1 MSSDGINETPR
12 RRDRGPHAPPGGETR
27 ARVGRRLAS
36 SLLLATTIA
45 LGGDP
50 ARAVEAEAEMRGDG
64 PTEIGQGGRDRVEE
78 IVVQARKREELLEN
92 TPVAVTAISAE
103 TLREAGVYRIDGLRE
118 LVPNLQFSG
127 QLLGGQAQFSIRGV
141 GTGSPDIQ
149 FDPGVAVYLDGVFLP
164 RSFGSLLDVVDVQ
177 QIEVL
182 RGPQGTLFGKNSVG
196 GAINITTVKPR
207 PELEGFVL
215 LRPGNLNSIETEMML
230 NMPLIEDRLFS
241 RIAFF
246 SSNRSGYV
254 FDRFRDEDWSNRSN
268 LSFLGSLRLLAT
280 DDLTLDLSGTY
291 SRAQSYSRGGQCLVV
306 RPDVPLARLLPQ
318 GFFDAC
324 AATTPFEM
332 TADTASLVDNRSWGT
347 WGTATWDAGDVGPIE
362 GLIVKARGAWTRQTP
377 RFRAEVDYT
386 LFPIVAQ
393 STAGGGV
400 ADGAPGHQQQISSE
414 LQVNGAAF
422 GGRLNF
428 VGGFFA
434 FWESGSETRSTD
446 VGFIGSVS
454 GNYTQIS
461 NWTYAPYV
469 QATGDITDWL
479 ALTAGVRY
487 TADHKGLILD
497 QYDPTT
503 GVYAVRNA
511 KGSETFTRVTPM
523 ASIAATLPADHLP
536 DSLDHL
542 MGYFTYAQG
551 FKGGGFNALPGS
563 SQDAANTL
571 GAPFGQEILDNFE
584 LGAKAIALDDRLTVN
599 LALFWGI
606 YDDIQ
611 KVSVVTTGIDDMG
624 VPIVERVTQ
633 NAASATIRGFEI
645 ETQAYPMSG
654 LQLTASAGYTDAVYD
669 DFPNAISDFD
679 DSEPINRAG
688 ETFNNVPRLQTFV
701 SAQYSFA
708 IESDGPE
715 ILDGWLTPRV
725 EWYYQSAVHL
735 LGPEVPAT
743 NQPGYNLVNVRLS
756 YDFWDDRAQV
766 ALWSKNIADQTYAD
780 FATPIVTTFGT
791 AVKYFNPPRTYGAEL
806 SFRF

>member
-1 MSSDGINETPR
+1 MTLTAAFSVAGTLVVDSAMALQVAAEDGGTPVAQRSSEP
-12 RRDRGPHAPPGGETR
+12 GPSGY
-27 ARVGRRLAS
+27 
-36 SLLLATTIA
+36 
-45 LGGDP
+45 
-50 ARAVEAEAEMRGDG
+50 
-64 PTEIGQGGRDRVEE
+64 DRVEE
-78 IVVQARKREELLEN
+78 IVVQARKRDELLEN
-92 TPVAVTAISAE
+92 TPVAVTAVSAE
-103 TLREAGVYRIDGLRE
+103 TLREAGIYRIDGLRE

-141 GTGSPDIQ
+141 GAGSPDIQ

-177 QIEVL
+177 QVEVL

-196 GAINITTVKPR
+196 GAINISTVKPR
-207 PELEGFVL
+207 DELEGFVL
-215 LRPGNLNSIETEMML
+215 VRPGNLNSVETEIML
-230 NMPLIEDRLFS
+230 NAPVVEGRLFS

-254 FDRFRDEDWSNRSN
+254 FNSFRDEHWSNRSN
-268 LSFLGSLRLLAT
+268 LSFLGSLRFLAT
-280 DDLTLDLSGTY
+280 DDLTVDLSGTY

-306 RPDVPLARLLPQ
+306 RPDVPLAGLLPA
-318 GFFDAC
+318 GYFDAC

-332 TADTASLVDNRSWGT
+332 TANTASLVDNRSWGT
-347 WGTATWDAGDVGPIE
+347 WGVATWEPGDVGPVE
-362 GLIVKARGAWTRQTP
+362 DMVVQARGSWNRQNP

-400 ADGAPGHQQQISSE
+400 ADGSPGRQQQISSE

-422 GGRLNF
+422 DGRLNF

-434 FWESGSETRSTD
+434 FWESGSETRGTD
-446 VGFIGSVS
+446 VGFVNRVS
-454 GNYTQIS
+454 ANRTEIS
-461 NWTYAPYV
+461 NWTYAPYL
-469 QATGDITDWL
+469 QATGDVTDWL
-479 ALTAGVRY
+479 SLTAGVRY
-487 TADHKGLILD
+487 TADHKGLTLD
-497 QYDPTT
+497 QFDPVT
-503 GVYAVRNA
+503 GEFFVQNA
-511 KGSETFTRVTPM
+511 RGAKTFTRVTPM
-523 ASIAATLPADHLP
+523 ASIAATLPADLLP
-536 DSLDHL
+536 DALDHA

-563 SQDAANTL
+563 SQDAADTL

-584 LGAKAIALDDRLTVN
+584 LGAKLIALDDRLTVN

-606 YDDIQ
+606 YDEIQ
-611 KVSVVTTGIDDMG
+611 KVSVVTTGVDDMG

-633 NAASATIRGFEI
+633 NAAKATIRGFEI
-645 ETQAYPMSG
+645 ETQAYPISG
-654 LQLTASAGYTDAVYD
+654 LQLTANAGYTDATYD

-701 SAQYSFA
+701 SLQYSFPIQA
-708 IESDGPE
+708 DGPA
-715 ILDGWLTPRV
+715 LLSGWLTPRL

-735 LGPEVPAT
+735 LGPEVPET
-743 NQPGYNLVNVRLS
+743 NQRGYNLVNVRLS

-766 ALWSKNIADQTYAD
+766 ALWSKNITDEAYAD

-791 AVKYFNPPRTYGAEL
+791 AVKYFNPPRTYGGEL
-806 SFRF
+806 SYRF